1 MTRSRP
7 STDLEHYATK
17 RDFTVTPEP
26 APAFHERSGPLL
38 FVIHEHAARRLH
50 YDLRLELDGV
60 LKSWAVPNGLVL
72 QPGDRHLAVPT
83 EDHPLDYA
91 SFEGVI
97 PPKQYGAGKV
107 IVWDCGLYSPDA
119 KGVYS
124 FHDREEAQ
132 TRVRKELA
140 DGKLS
145 ITFAGTKLKGS
156 YALVRTAKGWLLIKH
171 DDGITAIATELDHSP
186 LSAETVTTVSRA
198 VPRLA
203 LAQMVPSEPLEAI
216 PEKIKVMTAQTHELN
231 EPFTDP
237 AWMYEPKLDGYRATA
252 YVSMG
257 KVSIYSRGG
266 NDYTQYFP
274 ELVGELARQPVRP
287 MVLDGEI
294 VAFEN
299 GRPSF
304 SALQNRFK
312 PGPAIDR
319 TRPCVFYCFDVLHA
333 AGINTRGATYIER
346 RRFLKQCV
354 TPGPAVQIVHAVADG
369 IALYRA
375 AVETGFEGIMAKERA
390 SPYLP
395 GLRSAAWLKIKRSRS
410 GEFVIVGYT
419 SAKRTLSSLL
429 LGYWDSGE
437 LKYAGRV
444 GTGFSDET
452 LDDLLARLRPVKKAV
467 VKLPEPAPVTWVQP
481 ELVAEV
487 TYYEVTKDDRLRHP
501 VFMRLRDDV
510 DPASVAA
517 PSAKEPT
524 HVPAQHDIRY
534 LVDQLDALETNGT
547 LTIGG
552 HKVAL
557 SQLDKVLWPAHKR
570 FKPLTKRDLLR
581 YLIVASPLFLP
592 YLRNRPLT
600 LIRMPDGI
608 NGEAFFQKH
617 LDQKLP
623 SFLRTLAFPEKGKDA
638 GKPLIL
644 CNDLASLV
652 WLGNLGTLEFH
663 VWHSSARRLGDE
675 VDEIALE
682 EFDRPDYLAFDLDPF
697 VYSGK
702 EAPGEEPAYN
712 ARAFSLCV
720 STAYWLKAALDAL
733 GLKSF
738 VKTTGKTGLHVFV
751 PIKKTLGFEESRRV
765 CEIIGRHVVAAHPNE
780 VTMEWSIPKRTGKI
794 FIDHNMNGRGRTL
807 LAAYSPRAQ
816 PGATHSMPL
825 SWDELG
831 DIDPATFRIA
841 NVGKSLEGRGDAW
854 RDFLGMEQS
863 IERAVGKV
871 GDG

>member
-1 MTRSRP
+1 MTKNRP
-7 STDLEHYATK
+7 NTDLQHYATK

-26 APAFHERSGPLL
+26 APAFHRRSGPLF

-60 LKSWAVPNGLVL
+60 LKSWAIPNGLVL

-83 EDHPLDYA
+83 EDYPLDYA
-91 SFEGVI
+91 NFEGVI
-97 PPKQYGAGKV
+97 PPKQYGAGKL

-132 TRVRKELA
+132 SRMRKELA
-140 DGKLS
+140 GGKVS

-156 YALVRTAKGWLLIKH
+156 YALVRTSKGWLLIKH
-171 DDGITAIATELDHSP
+171 DDGIAAITTELGHSP
-186 LSAETVTTVSRA
+186 LSTETVTTVSGA

-203 LAQMVPSEPLEAI
+203 LGQMVPTEPLEAT
-216 PEKIKVMTAQTHELN
+216 PEKIKVMTAQTHEVN

-252 YVSMG
+252 HIG
-257 KVSIYSRGG
+257 RDGVSIYSRGG

-274 ELVGELARQPVRP
+274 ELVTELARQPIQP
-287 MVLDGEI
+287 LVLDGEI

-312 PGPAIDR
+312 PGHAIDR
-319 TRPCVFYCFDVLHA
+319 ARPCVFYCFDVLHV
-333 AGINTRGATYIER
+333 AGVNTRGATYIER

-354 TPGPAVQIVHAVADG
+354 TPGPALQLVHAVADG
-369 IALYRA
+369 IALYQA
-375 AVETGFEGIMAKERA
+375 AIDTKLEGIVAKERA

-395 GLRSAAWLKIKRSRS
+395 GIRSASWLKIKRLLS

-429 LGYWDSGE
+429 LGYWDAGE

-444 GTGFSDET
+444 GTGLSEEMIDA
-452 LDDLLARLRPVKKAV
+452 LLARLRPVKKPV
-467 VKLPEPAPVTWVQP
+467 VKLPEPATVTWVRP
-481 ELVAEV
+481 EAVAEV
-487 TYYEVTKDDRLRHP
+487 TYYEITKDEKLRHP

-510 DPASVAA
+510 DPAFVTMPSVAEA
-517 PSAKEPT
+517 PA
-524 HVPAQHDIRY
+524 HVPERHEQTRI
-534 LVDQLDALETNGT
+534 VDQLDAMDTKGV

-557 SQLDKVLWPAHKR
+557 TQLDKVLWPGYKR
-570 FKPLTKRDLLR
+570 FKALTKRDLLR
-581 YLIVASPLFLP
+581 YLILVSPLFLP

-623 SFLRTLAFPEKGKDA
+623 PFMRTLAFPDRGKDA
-638 GKPLIL
+638 GKSLIL

-663 VWHSSARRLGDE
+663 VWHSSVRRLGAE
-675 VDEIALE
+675 VDEAALQ

-712 ARAFSLCV
+712 TKAFKLCV
-720 STAYWLKAALDAL
+720 KTAYWLKEALDAL
-733 GLKSF
+733 GLRSF

-765 CEIIGRHVVAAHPNE
+765 CEIIGRHVVAAHPDE

-816 PGATHSMPL
+816 RGATHSMPL

-831 DIDPATFRIA
+831 DIDPAGFRIA
-841 NVGKSLEGRGDAW
+841 GLGLEGRMDAW
-854 RDFLGMEQS
+854 EGFLGMEQS
-863 IERAVGKV
+863 VERAVGRV
-871 GDG
+871 GEM